1 MRVPPLLGVATKRG
15 QGDFVNRINKN
26 KDAIENCM
34 KGQLKKDK
42 RVRNVLLPSLTVD
55 YGCKQRIG

>member
-15 QGDFVNRINKN
+15 QGDSVNRINKN

-34 KGQLKKDK
+34 KGQLKEDK
-42 RVRNVLLPSLTVD
+42 RVRDVLLPSLTVG